1 MRSISLQEDP
11 LQHPAGSGSSSS
23 LPESVAPSRLIAQED
38 PSLSLQHRADSGSS
52 NSLQEAVLHV
62 DDAGLS
68 PSRPAYDEDE
78 AAEPLLLLEHPAD
91 SGSNNQEQED
101 AVDVGSGISS
111 QPEPSL
117 PLQHPADSGIINPE
131 LEVAVDVCADVSLE
145 AHPFLLLQYP
155 ADRGRN
161 DSLPEV
167 AIAVDAELSASTS
180 TAQHV
185 EDDVHGTPDDQIK
198 EQQNRCTKYSKKVLV
213 FAIVTFIDYA
223 VSISSIYTVLT
234 KASMA
239 ALFVAICSDL
249 FSLKM
254 KPKWCTLVYV
264 SCFHLVLMTTLIF
277 VSLNKDYAYAILI
290 VPLMIGAPLLQRK
303 LWPQERQQSTS
314 DDRADEKLDDMF
326 DLAVLILNG
335 GNLTVALISIVRRFI
350 SGPGKPGWPGNYR
363 TGCAAGFL
371 LFFTVVVGLYLMMV
385 TTVRHAALTLHA
397 KYLHNLFIVLVV
409 GTLITTLGPIWF
421 H

>member
-1 MRSISLQEDP
+1 
-11 LQHPAGSGSSSS
+11 
-23 LPESVAPSRLIAQED
+23 
-38 PSLSLQHRADSGSS
+38 
-52 NSLQEAVLHV
+52 
-62 DDAGLS
+62 
-68 PSRPAYDEDE
+68 
-78 AAEPLLLLEHPAD
+78 
-91 SGSNNQEQED
+91 
-101 AVDVGSGISS
+101 
-111 QPEPSL
+111 
-117 PLQHPADSGIINPE
+117 
-131 LEVAVDVCADVSLE
+131 
-145 AHPFLLLQYP
+145 
-155 ADRGRN
+155 
-161 DSLPEV
+161 
-167 AIAVDAELSASTS
+167 
-180 TAQHV
+180 
-185 EDDVHGTPDDQIK
+185 
-198 EQQNRCTKYSKKVLV
+198 V
-213 FAIVTFIDYA
+213 FAIVTLIDYA

-277 VSLNKDYAYAILI
+277 VSLNKDYAYAVLI

-326 DLAVLILNG
+326 NLAALILNG
-335 GNLTVALISIVRRFI
+335 GSLTIALISIVRRFI
-350 SGPGKPGWPGNYR
+350 SGPGNYR